1 MKTSLRKA
9 AKPRRHVA
17 LCGND
22 RRLVTQHPRRRIL
35 TLAAGAAVLP
45 TLSRAAWGQ
54 AYPTRPVRIVTPT
67 APGSSNDIIARVMGQ
82 WLSERLSRPF
92 VIDNRSPYNMA
103 LRSGALVN
111 L

>member
-17 LCGND
+17 LRGND

-54 AYPTRPVRIVTPT
+54 AYPPLTCPAR
-67 APGSSNDIIARVMGQ
+67 SSQSQI
-82 WLSERLSRPF
+82 P
-92 VIDNRSPYNMA
+92 P
-103 LRSGALVN
+103 
-111 L
+111 